1 MVDILPEDT
10 QLWQS
15 METAALEVLSSYG
28 YAEIRL
34 PILEPTD
41 LFARSIGEVTDIVE
55 KEMYSFADRNDDS
68 MTLRPEGTAGCV
80 RAVVQ
85 HNLAVT
91 PQRLWYMGPM
101 FRYER
106 PQKGRQRQFHQL
118 GVEAFGVATPDQD
131 AELVALSRQLWR
143 RLGVDDAL
151 QLEINSIGSAAD
163 RARYRE
169 ALVGYLG
176 EHRDSLDEDSQRR
189 LETNPLRIL
198 DSKSPD
204 TQAVLD
210 SAPVLSDYLDAETQA
225 EFADL
230 LSQLDALGVAYV
242 VNPRL
247 VRGLDYYNKTVFEWT
262 TEHLGAQSTV
272 CGGGRYDT
280 LVSMFGGK
288 ETPAAG
294 FALGLER
301 LILLMQALDIT
312 VSAPADLYVVTADD
326 SAYRHSLPRLDALRR
341 QFPDLDVVQHL
352 GGGSFKSQFKRADK
366 SGAAWALVYGDAEVA
381 NNEVTL
387 KPLRAEAEQQ
397 TIADAELES
406 FLASYL
412 AAAQSA

>member
-10 QLWQS
+10 PLWQS

-28 YAEIRL
+28 YEEIRL
-34 PILEPTD
+34 PIIESTD

-55 KEMYSFADRNDDS
+55 KEMYTFADRNDDS

-118 GVEAFGVATPDQD
+118 GVEAFGVSSPDQD
-131 AELVALSRQLWR
+131 AELIALCRQFWR

-151 QLEINSIGSAAD
+151 QLEINTIGSAAD
-163 RARYRE
+163 RARYRD
-169 ALVGYLG
+169 ALVDYLSQ
-176 EHRDSLDEDSQRR
+176 HVDQLDEDSQRR
-189 LETNPLRIL
+189 LDSNPLRIL
-198 DSKSPD
+198 DSKNSD
-204 TQAVLD
+204 TQQILD
-210 SAPVLSDYLDAETQA
+210 NAPVLQDYIDDDTRA
-225 EFADL
+225 EFEQL
-230 LSQLDALGVAYV
+230 LAYLNALGIEYV

-280 LVSMFGGK
+280 LVETFGGK
-288 ETPAAG
+288 STPAAG
-294 FALGLER
+294 FAVGLER
-301 LILLMQALDIT
+301 LTLLMQALDIT
-312 VSAPADLYVVTADD
+312 VSPEADLYVITANE
-326 SAYRHSLPRLDALRR
+326 AAFRHSLPRLDGLRR
-341 QFPDLDVVQHL
+341 RFPELDIVQHL

-366 SGAAWALVYGDAEVA
+366 SGAAWALVYGEAEVA
-381 NNEVTL
+381 AEQVTL
-387 KPLRAEAEQQ
+387 KPLRADAEQK
-397 TIADAELES
+397 TIADTELEV
-406 FLASYL
+406 FLEEVL
-412 AAAQSA
+412 NDAQSA

>member
-10 QLWQS
+10 PLWQS
-15 METAALEVLSSYG
+15 MEAAALEVLSSYG
-28 YAEIRL
+28 YEEIRL
-34 PILEPTD
+34 PIIESTD

-55 KEMYSFADRNDDS
+55 KEMYTFADRNDDS

-118 GVEAFGVATPDQD
+118 GVEAFGVASPDQD
-131 AELVALSRQLWR
+131 AELIALCRQLWR

-151 QLEINSIGSAAD
+151 QLEINTIGSAED
-163 RARYRE
+163 RTRYRE
-169 ALVGYLG
+169 ALVAYLTQHY
-176 EHRDSLDEDSQRR
+176 EQLDADSQRR

-198 DSKSPD
+198 DSKNPE
-204 TQAVLD
+204 TQQVLD
-210 SAPVLSDYLDAETQA
+210 DAPVLADYLDADTKA
-225 EFADL
+225 EFDELLAD
-230 LSQLDALGVAYV
+230 LDALGIDYV

-280 LVSMFGGK
+280 LVETFGGK
-288 ETPAAG
+288 STPAAG
-294 FALGLER
+294 FAVGLER
-301 LILLMQALDIT
+301 LTLLMQALDIT
-312 VSAPADLYVVTADD
+312 VTPAADLYVITAN
-326 SAYRHSLPRLDALRR
+326 AAAFRHSLPRLDGLRR
-341 QFPDLDVVQHL
+341 RFPELDIVQHL

-366 SGAAWALVYGDAEVA
+366 SGAAWALVYGEAEVA
-381 NNEVTL
+381 SKQVTL
-387 KPLRAEAEQQ
+387 KPLRVDAEQK
-397 TIADAELES
+397 TIAESELEV
-406 FLASYL
+406 FLEGYL
-412 AAAQSA
+412 SDAQSA